1 MSDAYNQL
9 LAKSGA
15 ADVAVA
21 AHEREHGC
29 RQSDAYD
36 ALLLAS
42 AEAKAALRCHTAK
55 RTGVWKHELFT
66 RNEAS

>member
-1 MSDAYNQL
+1 MSDTYNQL

-42 AEAKAALRCHTAK
+42 AEAKAALRVHGATV
-55 RTGVWKHELFT
+55 TGIWSWSLFVK
-66 RNEAS
+66 EQL

>member
-1 MSDAYNQL
+1 MSDTYSQL
-9 LAKSGA
+9 MNAVGA
-15 ADVAVA
+15 ADNAVS

-42 AEAKAALRCHTAK
+42 AEAKAALRIHRAK
-55 RTGVWKHELFT
+55 VTGVWSWSLF
-66 RNEAS
+66 SKQQQD

>member
-1 MSDAYNQL
+1 MSDTYNQL

-15 ADVAVA
+15 ADVAVS

-42 AEAKAALRCHTAK
+42 ADAKAALRVHMAK
-55 RTGVWKHELFT
+55 RTGVWAWSLFSKQPT
-66 RNEAS
+66 D